1 MEKNY
6 DHLLFFQSLGM
17 FYENV
22 IYCKRYEGSFSLNYL
37 LDFRTLRCV
46 NDSVLFSLR
55 LRLHGASLNAALGRF
70 LLLTRIFIC
79 LETITVKGLG

>member
-1 MEKNY
+1 MTIY
-6 DHLLFFQSLGM
+6 CSFLGM

-22 IYCKRYEGSFSLNYL
+22 IYCKRYEGSFSLNCL
-37 LDFRTLRCV
+37 LDSERLRCV
-46 NDSVLFSLR
+46 NDSVLFSCAFVFMVHHR
-55 LRLHGASLNAALGRF
+55 SFF